1 MVITSCLDGFQVT
14 QLVFVH
20 LGGVKRLFEGCYFN
34 IWVGQEL
41 DMEIDELTLRRY
53 SVVLVITETLDTL
66 FRLAA
71 GEFYA
76 LFSFLRRVISYHP
89 SLHFRSHTYTHA
101 HRKAVGSCY
110 LVSDRWE
117 ELCMQVLQCL

>member
-14 QLVFVH
+14 QLAFVH
-20 LGGVKRLFEGCYFN
+20 LGGVKRLFEGCYVN

-41 DMEIDELTLRRY
+41 DMEMDELTLRHY

-76 LFSFLRRVISYHP
+76 VFRV
-89 SLHFRSHTYTHA
+89 
-101 HRKAVGSCY
+101 KK
-110 LVSDRWE
+110 SDK
-117 ELCMQVLQCL
+117 LSSVIAF